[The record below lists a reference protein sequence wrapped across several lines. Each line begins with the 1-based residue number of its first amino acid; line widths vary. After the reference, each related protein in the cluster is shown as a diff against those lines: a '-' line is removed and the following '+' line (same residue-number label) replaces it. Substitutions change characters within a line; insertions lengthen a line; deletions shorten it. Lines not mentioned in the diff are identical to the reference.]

1 MSTFRLP
8 GDPGPD
14 PRQYLEVG
22 WEFFGE
28 LCRGLAMR
36 AAREFDPDIVVGIAR
51 AGVIPAGVVASVL
64 RSELYTMTIS
74 RHESEDAH
82 RPVGAHRERPR
93 VFSEAPTRAAG
104 RSVLIV
110 DEVTSSG
117 DTLRMAIAALRDV
130 GASEIA
136 TATCFRRTTGYEPD
150 LYALETDDTL
160 VFPWDRKI
168 VIDDDL
174 AVNPLYEGVV
184 EE

>member
-1 MSTFRLP
+1 MATFRLP
-8 GDPGPD
+8 GDPDPD

-36 AAREFDPDIVVGIAR
+36 AAREFDPDLVVGIAR
-51 AGVIPAGVVASVL
+51 TGVIPAGVVASVL
-64 RSELYTMTIS
+64 RSELYTMTIT
-74 RHESEDAH
+74 RHESE
-82 RPVGAHRERPR
+82 GAHRERPR
-93 VFSEAPTRAAG
+93 IFSEAPTRAAG

-130 GASEIA
+130 GAAEIS
-136 TATCFRRTTGYEPD
+136 TATCFKRTNGYEPD

-160 VFPWDRKI
+160 IFPWDRKI

>member
-8 GDPGPD
+8 GAPDPD

-22 WEFFGE
+22 WEMFGE

-36 AAREFDPDIVVGIAR
+36 AAREFDPAVVVGIAR

-64 RSELYTMTIS
+64 RTELYTMTIS
-74 RHESEDAH
+74 RHDGVEDH
-82 RPVGAHRERPR
+82 HERPR
-93 VFSEAPTRAAG
+93 IFSEAPTRAAG

-130 GASEIA
+130 GASEIM
-136 TATCFRRTTGYEPD
+136 TATCFKRRNGYEPD

-160 VFPWDRKI
+160 IFPWDRKI
-168 VIDDDL
+168 VLDDEL
-174 AVNPLYEGVV
+174 AVNPLYQGVLD
-184 EE
+184 E

>member
-8 GDPGPD
+8 GDPEPD
-14 PRQYLEVG
+14 VHRYFEVG
-22 WEFFGE
+22 WELFGE

-36 AAREFDPDIVVGIAR
+36 AAREFDPEVVVGIAR

-64 RSELYTMTIS
+64 RSELHTMTIS
-74 RHESEDAH
+74 RREAE
-82 RPVGAHRERPR
+82 GEYGERPR
-93 VFSEAPTRAAG
+93 VFSEAPERAAG

-117 DTLRMAIAALRDV
+117 DTLRMAIAALREV
-130 GASEIA
+130 GASEIH
-136 TATCFRRTTGYEPD
+136 TATCFKRPNGYEPD
-150 LYALETDDTL
+150 LHALETEDIL

-168 VIDDDL
+168 LVDEEL

-184 EE
+184 DE

>member
-1 MSTFRLP
+1 MSSFRFP
-8 GDPGPD
+8 GAPDPD
-14 PRQYLEVG
+14 PRQYLEIG
-22 WEFFGE
+22 WELFGE

-36 AAREFDPDIVVGIAR
+36 AAREFDPDVVVGIAR

-64 RSELYTMTIS
+64 RTELYTMTIS
-74 RHESEDAH
+74 RHEGEASH
-82 RPVGAHRERPR
+82 HERPR
-93 VFSEAPTRAAG
+93 IFSEAPRKVAG

-130 GASEIA
+130 GASEVM
-136 TATCFRRTTGYEPD
+136 TATCFKRTNGYEPD

-160 VFPWDRKI
+160 IFPWDRKI
-168 VIDDDL
+168 VIDDEL